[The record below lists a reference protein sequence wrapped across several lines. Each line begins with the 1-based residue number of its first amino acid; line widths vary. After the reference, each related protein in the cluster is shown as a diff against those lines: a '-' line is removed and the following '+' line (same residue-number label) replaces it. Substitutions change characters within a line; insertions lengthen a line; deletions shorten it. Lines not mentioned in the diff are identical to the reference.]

1 MDFKLYTNA
10 LKAYTADNG
19 DLHVRGTTSST
30 IRDLHGD
37 EMTFAALKSMEE
49 TAKQNMTV
57 FLNHNYNVPDDLF
70 GSVTDARIVKRF
82 DETLGQEVYDLDIDV
97 RVVGEDENPLAM
109 KTYRAI
115 KRGVKLGLSIG
126 ARVDKVS
133 KRKNTDG
140 EETYVIDSVRLLE
153 SSVVG
158 IPANQRSYLQ
168 SALKS
173 LRSNGVGELIENA
186 APSEIR
192 EGNFVS
198 WDSSGGMARGRVEHV
213 MRSGVLGVPDSDF
226 KINAT
231 PEDPACL
238 IRIWSKG
245 ADGWAE
251 TDKLV
256 GHKCSTL
263 RKIDSLK
270 SFDDLVVKAVEV
282 EGQPSADK
290 AALIACLQQYH
301 ADNIAFYLEAHGAHW
316 NVVGEDFTEYH
327 ELFEEIYED
336 AQEAIDPIAEL
347 LRKLNAPSLA
357 DIREVA
363 AKAVGETVADD
374 NDPESFA
381 EAVYAANEALLDQI
395 VSCIN
400 EATKINQQGVLNFL
414 AERQDMH
421 QKWSWQL
428 RASLAPEEAEP
439 EPAETPEVPGDMP
452 EQQDAYKAGM
462 HWVVGA
468 ARDLPIAET
477 GRAWDGAAAKARIFS
492 WAGFDGDKPDAA
504 MAAKAFLVHDAAA
517 PDLKGSYKLP
527 FADVVDGSL
536 KVIPSG
542 LRAAASRL
550 PNTGAPQEVLDK
562 ARAVID
568 AYEAKMGKKSEEVE
582 VTKASK
588 IEMGNY
594 VSWTQVE
601 GADGVGEVEQV
612 VEEGVVTVPPG
623 KETVA
628 SKSGDPAVLVR
639 VWVPQPDGSHKPSN
653 DFMGFNASQLKVAPD
668 LEKKPGKKKPDAT
681 TVPGLEITNPEE
693 EKKSVEDLE
702 QKKTRVTVTVSTE
715 GDGAAVAAQ
724 PAPEAAPETE
734 TKPEEVLASADKAC
748 DCAEGECAC
757 GAEIV
762 EKGIE
767 VTPAPTP
774 APAPAPEPAPAPA
787 PAEAPKVAEAAKP
800 ASDKDNVSPRFKSG
814 VSDQV
819 LTGINDILS
828 NLTDEDR
835 DAVLAGLGVKKDGEP
850 VVEAPISESDV
861 AVVAAEDVAAEPAV
875 EAVSAETAAAEAA
888 TSLEEVAAIA
898 KSALDAAIAA
908 QQEVVAVKAGL
919 TELSAE
925 KAKVEGELAKA
936 MDLVGRMINIPM
948 GRKQAI
954 STSAKSTNGEMAPWL
969 DPFIARLLDAQE

>member
-133 KRKNTDG
+133 KKKNTDG

-173 LRSNGVGELIENA
+173 LRSSGVGEIIENA
-186 APSEIR
+186 AASEI
-192 EGNFVS
+192 N
-198 WDSSGGMARGRVEHV
+198 
-213 MRSGVLGVPDSDF
+213 
-226 KINAT
+226 
-231 PEDPACL
+231 
-238 IRIWSKG
+238 
-245 ADGWAE
+245 
-251 TDKLV
+251 
-256 GHKCSTL
+256 
-263 RKIDSLK
+263 
-270 SFDDLVVKAVEV
+270 DDLVVKAVEV

-363 AKAVGETVADD
+363 AKAAGETVADD
-374 NDPESFA
+374 NDPESLA

-612 VEEGVVTVPPG
+612 VEDGVVTVPPG

-774 APAPAPEPAPAPA
+774 APVPAPEPAPAPA
-787 PAEAPKVAEAAKP
+787 PAEAPKPAEAAKP

-908 QQEVVAVKAGL
+908 QQEVVAVKADL